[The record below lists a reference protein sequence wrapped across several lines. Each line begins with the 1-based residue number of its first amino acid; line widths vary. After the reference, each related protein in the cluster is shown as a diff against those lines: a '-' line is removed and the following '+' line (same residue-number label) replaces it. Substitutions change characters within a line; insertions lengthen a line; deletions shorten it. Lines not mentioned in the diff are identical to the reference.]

1 MARFWPSAKADLSA
15 VPPDAD
21 IPVIFPPVEMQD
33 RLLDLYFSYVHP
45 IFPVV
50 HKGRVLREYNER

>member
-1 MARFWPSAKADLSA
+1 MARFWPSANADLST
-15 VPPDAD
+15 VLPEVD
-21 IPVIFPPVEMQD
+21 IPVIFPPVAMQD

-50 HKGRVLREYNER
+50 HKGRFLREYNQW

>member
-1 MARFWPSAKADLSA
+1 MARFWPSAKADLSS
-15 VPPDAD
+15 VPQDAE

-45 IFPVV
+45 IFPVI
-50 HKGRVLREYNER
+50 HKARLLREYNEW